1 MKKLI
6 VDCSTG
12 KENYVNLTVEEIK
25 QIEVELEAAAKI
37 KADQEASEAAKQ
49 ADKETIAAKLGLT
62 AEELVKLLG

>member
-6 VDCSTG
+6 IDCSTG